1 MASLMFVTGSS
12 SVGGAER
19 HTVAVLNRLAERGHR
34 CHAVCVKETGD
45 LFDRIQPRN
54 GATVRSLEA
63 ARYLDVR
70 AVADFAAHLA
80 RVKPSAIV
88 AANGYALMYSW
99 LAHRLSRSRA
109 SLVVTFHS
117 NRLLGVK
124 EQLQTMLYRLFFWT
138 ADCSVFVC
146 RRQRRYWRRRGVL
159 SRRNEV
165 IYNGVD
171 TEEFRNTWSTQGR
184 RALRR
189 ALGFS
194 DADYVIGLSALL
206 RPEKNPVQLVDA
218 VAALRA
224 RAIPAR
230 ALIIGDGEMRGAIQ
244 ARAHALDVA
253 GSIVVT
259 GLKQDVRPYVAA
271 CDAMVLCSLTEAFS
285 LSAIESMALGKPVV
299 HSDVGGAAEMI
310 AQGRNGFLFPA
321 GNTHAFIDKLA
332 ILADPAVSAQMGRE
346 ARATA
351 EALFSE
357 RTMVDRYE
365 RLLLAIC
372 GPGATVHPEHADRI
386 KATH

>member
-19 HTVAVLNRLAERGHR
+19 HAVAVLNRLAERGHR

-45 LFDRIQPRN
+45 LFDQIQRRN

-63 ARYLDVR
+63 AHYLDVR

-80 RVKPSAIV
+80 RVAPSAIV

-99 LAHRLSRSRA
+99 LAHRLSRSSA
-109 SLVVTFHS
+109 SLVATFHS

-124 EQLQTMLYRLFFWT
+124 EQLQMMLYRLFFWT

-146 RRQRRYWRRRGVL
+146 RRQRRFWRRRGVF
-159 SRRNEV
+159 SRRSEV

-171 TEEFRNTWSTQGR
+171 TEEFRNTWSAQGR
-184 RALRR
+184 QALRR

-218 VAALRA
+218 IAALRE

-230 ALIIGDGEMRGAIQ
+230 ALIIGDGEMRAAIQ
-244 ARAHALDVA
+244 ARAHALDV
-253 GSIVVT
+253 SDSVVVT
-259 GLKQDVRPYVAA
+259 GLKRDVRPYVVA
-271 CDAMVLCSLTEAFS
+271 CDAMALCSFTEALS
-285 LSAIESMALGKPVV
+285 LSAIESMALGRPVV
-299 HSDVGGAAEMI
+299 HSDVGGASELI
-310 AQGRNGFLFPA
+310 VPGRNGFLFPA
-321 GNTHAFIDKLA
+321 GDTRAFIDKLA
-332 ILADPAVSAQMGRE
+332 ILADPAVSALMGRE

-351 EALFSE
+351 EEAFSE

-365 RLLLAIC
+365 QLLLAIC
-372 GPGATVHPEHADRI
+372 CPGATVHPEHADRI

>member
-1 MASLMFVTGSS
+1 
-12 SVGGAER
+12 
-19 HTVAVLNRLAERGHR
+19 
-34 CHAVCVKETGD
+34 
-45 LFDRIQPRN
+45 
-54 GATVRSLEA
+54 
-63 ARYLDVR
+63 
-70 AVADFAAHLA
+70 
-80 RVKPSAIV
+80 
-88 AANGYALMYSW
+88 
-99 LAHRLSRSRA
+99 
-109 SLVVTFHS
+109 
-117 NRLLGVK
+117 
-124 EQLQTMLYRLFFWT
+124 
-138 ADCSVFVC
+138 
-146 RRQRRYWRRRGVL
+146 
-159 SRRNEV
+159 
-165 IYNGVD
+165 VD